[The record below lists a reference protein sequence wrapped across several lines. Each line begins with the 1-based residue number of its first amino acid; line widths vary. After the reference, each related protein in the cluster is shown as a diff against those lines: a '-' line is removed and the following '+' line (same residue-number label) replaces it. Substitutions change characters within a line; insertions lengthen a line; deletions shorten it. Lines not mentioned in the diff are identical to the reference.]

1 MIWMYLKSDV
11 ISYNRKTIYGAE
23 GERIFIINSDHH
35 PVVLVTS
42 EKGNS
47 FSTTMDNL
55 LTIKPK
61 KNDKSNSINK
71 R

>member
-1 MIWMYLKSDV
+1 MIWMYLKNDV
-11 ISYNRKTIYGAE
+11 ISYNRKTIYGVS

-47 FSTTMDNL
+47 FFTTMDNL
-55 LTIKPK
+55 SQIKI
-61 KNDKSNSINK
+61 KSK
-71 R
+71 

>member
-1 MIWMYLKSDV
+1 MYLKKDI

-23 GERIFIINSDHH
+23 GERVFIINSDHH
-35 PVVLVTS
+35 PVLLVKS

-47 FSTTMDNL
+47 FATTMDNL
-55 LTIKPK
+55 STIKPK
-61 KNDKSNSINK
+61 TNDKSNSINK

>member
-1 MIWMYLKSDV
+1 MIWMYLKTDV
-11 ISYNRKTIYGAE
+11 ISYNKKTIYGVC
-23 GERIFIINSDHH
+23 GERISIINSDHH

-47 FSTTMDNL
+47 FTTTMDNL
-55 LTIKPK
+55 STIKPK
-61 KNDKSNSINK
+61 TSDKSNSINK